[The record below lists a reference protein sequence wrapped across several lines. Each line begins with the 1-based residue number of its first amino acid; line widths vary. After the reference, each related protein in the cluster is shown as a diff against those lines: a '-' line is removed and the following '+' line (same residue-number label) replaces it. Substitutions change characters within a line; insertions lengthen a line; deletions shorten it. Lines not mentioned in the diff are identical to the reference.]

1 MAAEWTLAD
10 AAAWVRAPRPD
21 DDKYRRGVTGLRT
34 GSERYPGAAVLGV
47 SAAVRAG
54 AGLVRYVGGA
64 QATALVLAA
73 RPEAVPGEGR
83 VHAWVIGSG
92 TEAASRTADET
103 AALRQLLAGDAPVIV
118 DAGALDLA
126 PGAAAPL
133 LVTPH
138 AAEHERLRAA
148 LGLGAVSAADTG
160 HEGAAGHDDGR
171 ERAACETARAL
182 GGVVL
187 LKGAVTIVATPG
199 GWCRRVSAGTAWL
212 ATAGTGDVL
221 AGALGALVAAACAD
235 RRADAH
241 ALTLEQLGPLAATGA
256 LLHGR
261 AGGIATARTGGPV
274 AALDVAEALPQAVG
288 ELLTGRPAPIVRPE
302 STP

>member
-1 MAAEWTLAD
+1 MAAEWTPAD
-10 AAAWVRAPRPD
+10 ASAWVRAPRAD

-34 GSERYPGAAVLGV
+34 GSEHYPGAAVLGV
-47 SAAVRAG
+47 SAALRAG

-73 RPEAVPGEGR
+73 RPEAVPGAGR

-92 TEAASRTADET
+92 TDAASRSAAET
-103 AALRQLLAGDAPVIV
+103 GALRQLLAGDAPVIV

-126 PGAAAPL
+126 PAAAAPL

-138 AAEHERLRAA
+138 AAEHDRLRAL
-148 LGLGAVSAADTG
+148 LGLAAAGAAD
-160 HEGAAGHDDGR
+160 DDGR
-171 ERAACETARAL
+171 ERAALETARAL

-187 LKGAVTIVATPG
+187 FKGSVTVVATPG
-199 GWCRRVSAGTAWL
+199 GWCRRVVAGTSWL

-221 AGALGALVAAACAD
+221 AGALGALVAAASAD
-235 RRADAH
+235 RPAGVQ
-241 ALTLEQLGPLAATGA
+241 LEQLGPLAATGA

-261 AGGIATARTGGPV
+261 AGRIAGARTGGPI

-288 ELLTGRPAPIVRPE
+288 ELLAGRAAPTVRPE